1 MNNNKCNCINC
12 VYCVKWE
19 SIGAFRC
26 RLNKST
32 TEKNLGLAVCMF
44 DRDNIGHERA
54 RKVLHDY
61 QAYRRGKGGI
71 KDCPP
76 PYVIGLAIDKAIRC
90 MRMF

>member
-1 MNNNKCNCINC
+1 
-12 VYCVKWE
+12 
-19 SIGAFRC
+19 
-26 RLNKST
+26 
-32 TEKNLGLAVCMF
+32 MF